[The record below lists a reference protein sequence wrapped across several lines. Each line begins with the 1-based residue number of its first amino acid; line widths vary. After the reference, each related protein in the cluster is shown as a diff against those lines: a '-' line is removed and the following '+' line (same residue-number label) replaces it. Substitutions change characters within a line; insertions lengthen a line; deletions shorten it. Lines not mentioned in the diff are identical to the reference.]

1 VRLESEV
8 LIENGLQ
15 GDDVSNLAP
24 IDELLYRL
32 EDARVQRIREMLG
45 FQQAGDRLERAIVA

>member
-8 LIENGLQ
+8 PIENGLQ